1 VRSGRGHPHA
11 VHRECQEMRILL
23 LGPPGCGKGTQA
35 KLLCKKFGWEH
46 IGTGD
51 LLREAMRK
59 QTPVG
64 LRAQP
69 FVDKGNL
76 VPDELVNDLI
86 AERFARE
93 DRPAAFVMDGYPRT
107 LAQAEAFDGI
117 LAKVGKTLDI
127 AFLIDVPDQSI
138 VKRVCGRWSCPKL
151 GCKATYHTH
160 NNPPLVAGVCNDCG
174 VALVQ
179 RADDSAETVTAR
191 LVVYHKD
198 TERLIPYYHARGI
211 LVRVEGG
218 GEVKGVFGR
227 ITEALGK
234 VCK

>member
-1 VRSGRGHPHA
+1 
-11 VHRECQEMRILL
+11 
-23 LGPPGCGKGTQA
+23 
-35 KLLCKKFGWEH
+35 
-46 IGTGD
+46 
-51 LLREAMRK
+51 
-59 QTPVG
+59 
-64 LRAQP
+64 
-69 FVDKGNL
+69 
-76 VPDELVNDLI
+76 
-86 AERFARE
+86 
-93 DRPAAFVMDGYPRT
+93 
-107 LAQAEAFDGI
+107 
-117 LAKVGKTLDI
+117 
-127 AFLIDVPDQSI
+127 
-138 VKRVCGRWSCPKL
+138 
-151 GCKATYHTH
+151 
-160 NNPPLVAGVCNDCG
+160 VAGVCNDCG